1 MKKRPT
7 LKNILVLGILT
18 CCTLLFSFTDKEEQ
32 QKYLEEYNNILKEQ
46 KRARVFKFS
55 DGCPK
60 VELPIL
66 TDQNGMKWFGL
77 YQPRTIFAFTG
88 TNFIDVLATNKIAQ
102 NDSIG
107 IDVQTKDKTPYIMGK
122 QHIYKW
128 NGYKLLA
135 YKFPEKDKIRLLH
148 AADDNSVYCYGV
160 KGYAVLKNNF
170 WNYYP
175 YQGFTYPEST
185 SEIQDIFLSQAKILL
200 SLQINPQNPNLLH
213 FYTIKGNKQL
223 RTSIGIDSSAV
234 SKNILSNIIIKNSMK
249 IRFVSIVSL
258 VMMSIF

>member
-18 CCTLLFSFTDKEEQ
+18 FYTLLFSFTDKEEL
-32 QKYLEEYNNILKEQ
+32 QKYLEEYNNILKDQ

-102 NDSIG
+102 NDNIG
-107 IDVQTKDKTPYIMGK
+107 IDIQTKDKTPYIMGK

-135 YKFPEKDKIRLLH
+135 YKFPDRK
-148 AADDNSVYCYGV
+148 SVV
-160 KGYAVLKNNF
+160 
-170 WNYYP
+170 
-175 YQGFTYPEST
+175 
-185 SEIQDIFLSQAKILL
+185 
-200 SLQINPQNPNLLH
+200 
-213 FYTIKGNKQL
+213 
-223 RTSIGIDSSAV
+223 
-234 SKNILSNIIIKNSMK
+234 
-249 IRFVSIVSL
+249 
-258 VMMSIF
+258 